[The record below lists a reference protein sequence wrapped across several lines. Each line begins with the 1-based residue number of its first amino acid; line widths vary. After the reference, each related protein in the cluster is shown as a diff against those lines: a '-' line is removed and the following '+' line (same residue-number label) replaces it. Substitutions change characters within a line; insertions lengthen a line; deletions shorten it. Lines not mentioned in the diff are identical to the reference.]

1 MVPIDVTLV
10 VVVVEGSFL
19 EECLRRGSP
28 HPACFNGERNKGDM
42 CGRNILPPL
51 DSLLPR
57 IQPRSVPRNQVVGAA
72 AVRGQPV
79 LFVASAVALLVPV
92 GSKKARHR
100 QQLLL
105 VRVHHVLP

>member
-42 CGRNILPPL
+42 CGIPSSYI
-51 DSLLPR
+51 DYYSWY
-57 IQPRSVPRNQVVGAA
+57 SYMYH
-72 AVRGQPV
+72 GQCMGQC
-79 LFVASAVALLVPV
+79 F
-92 GSKKARHR
+92 
-100 QQLLL
+100 
-105 VRVHHVLP
+105 